1 MTHKGQRSGL
11 PYVLQ
16 RVAVCRS
23 VSQHVAA
30 CCSMLQKY
38 QEVWI
43 LFALKALDMSYHTK
57 SLVTCHITHRNE
69 SCHTQE

>member
-23 VSQHVAA
+23 VSQCVAA
-30 CCSMLQKY
+30 CCSVLQHVA
-38 QEVWI
+38 EI
-43 LFALKALDMSYHTK
+43 SRGLD
-57 SLVTCHITHRNE
+57 SLCIEGFGYVISHKE
-69 SCHTQE
+69 SCYMPYHTQE